1 MICVVLN
8 FNEKNVIIFHI
19 KKEEENKIDEIL
31 LNKYN
36 LNIDEVEFM
45 IIEDDC
51 LNVGVLEN
59 E

>member
-8 FNEKNVIIFHI
+8 FNGKNAFIFHI

-31 LNKYN
+31 INKYN
-36 LNIDEVEFM
+36 LKIDEIEFM

-51 LNVGVLEN
+51 LNVGVE